1 MHKPKKTAGVK
12 LTIEQL
18 SKLTKLS
25 VPTIRVYVTRK
36 KLGTK
41 VGRSRVF
48 SQADVQ
54 KLLATSKGTGA
65 TRKAKPAGKKV
76 SAGKRPPRAAQTRK
90 GPTQEK
96 RPEQEKA
103 AAKRAEEPGI
113 SASKK
118 QGFWSSLFGARQP
131 KKKVNLLDVKTPR

>member
-1 MHKPKKTAGVK
+1 MK

-54 KLLATSKGTGA
+54 KLLATSKGSAA
-65 TRKAKPAGKKV
+65 TRKAKPAKKKV
-76 SAGKRPPRAAQTRK
+76 SAGKRPPRSGQTRK
-90 GPTQEK
+90 GPAQEK
-96 RPEQEKA
+96 RPAQEKA
-103 AAKRAEEPGI
+103 AAKRVEEPGI
-113 SASKK
+113 SSTKK